1 MSIRSI
7 NRVFRVL
14 KGFKV
19 RPTANSSHP
28 LPLSRNDKLTF
39 AAETSLQSFL
49 AARGYPSIKLIYPPP
64 ELCTDNAAMIAWAGI
79 EMFRAGHTTPLVC
92 RALRKWSLE
101 ELLTPPN
108 GN

>member
-1 MSIRSI
+1 MLPA
-7 NRVFRVL
+7 VFSLFQTRL
-14 KGFKV
+14 TS
-19 RPTANSSHP
+19 PLPPPLANS
-28 LPLSRNDKLTF
+28 
-39 AAETSLQSFL
+39 LQAFL
-49 AARGYPSIKLIYPPP
+49 AARGYPSITLIYPPP
-64 ELCTDNAAMIAWAGI
+64 ALCTDNAAMIAWAGI

>member
-1 MSIRSI
+1 
-7 NRVFRVL
+7 
-14 KGFKV
+14 
-19 RPTANSSHP
+19 
-28 LPLSRNDKLTF
+28 
-39 AAETSLQSFL
+39 
-49 AARGYPSIKLIYPPP
+49 
-64 ELCTDNAAMIAWAGI
+64 MIAWAGV